1 MWRDGLWDRHWGKEV
16 LVSHLIS
23 APLSMFAH
31 HHPLSGHVRQAT
43 HRATG
48 RKVAVKILPA
58 LDFDQVIT
66 KDILLDAIE
75 AQKEVILLKVMG
87 AFGIKGVVGLD
98 MVKQEGDWK

>member
-1 MWRDGLWDRHWGKEV
+1 MLPWEKG
-16 LVSHLIS
+16 VSVSELSKRFRQSTHFSFRLS
-23 APLSMFAH
+23 QPLT
-31 HHPLSGHVRQAT
+31 GHVRQAT

-58 LDFDQVIT
+58 LDFEQVIT

>member
-1 MWRDGLWDRHWGKEV
+1 
-16 LVSHLIS
+16 
-23 APLSMFAH
+23 MFAH
-31 HHPLSGHVRQAT
+31 CSLLSGHVRQAT

>member
-1 MWRDGLWDRHWGKEV
+1 MSDPTTCSGNV
-16 LVSHLIS
+16 Q
-23 APLSMFAH
+23 PL
-31 HHPLSGHVRQAT
+31 LSPSLGTGHVRQAT

>member
-1 MWRDGLWDRHWGKEV
+1 MSH
-16 LVSHLIS
+16 LVSRTAFDVCSSFFRSL
-23 APLSMFAH
+23 
-31 HHPLSGHVRQAT
+31 GHVRQAT